1 MCLFLPFTFHIFYLP
16 FPIFLL
22 IYGGKLS
29 NLRAKK
35 KLKKERKTRKRE
47 REDANKA
54 QDKFSTYPGIKD
66 LLARVKAD
74 KEEAKKRIEYYHDTA
89 IGRFNQ

>member
-1 MCLFLPFTFHIFYLP
+1 MGASSQTSEQR
-16 FPIFLL
+16 
-22 IYGGKLS
+22 KDET
-29 NLRAKK
+29 NKK
-35 KLKKERKTRKRE
+35 KKKERKRK
-47 REDANKA
+47 DTNKA

-74 KEEAKKRIEYYHDTA
+74 KEEAKKRIEYYHDPA

>member
-1 MCLFLPFTFHIFYLP
+1 VQQR
-16 FPIFLL
+16 
-22 IYGGKLS
+22 KDVK
-29 NLRAKK
+29 RKEKK
-35 KLKKERKTRKRE
+35 KGKKRGRDE
-47 REDANKA
+47 ANNP

-74 KEEAKKRIEYYHDTA
+74 KEEAKKRIEYYHDPA

>member
-1 MCLFLPFTFHIFYLP
+1 MLTS
-16 FPIFLL
+16 
-22 IYGGKLS
+22 K
-29 NLRAKK
+29 
-35 KLKKERKTRKRE
+35 
-47 REDANKA
+47 

-74 KEEAKKRIEYYHDTA
+74 KEEAKKRIEYYHDPA

>member
-1 MCLFLPFTFHIFYLP
+1 MGARP
-16 FPIFLL
+16 
-22 IYGGKLS
+22 S
-29 NLRAKK
+29 NLRPRCARAERAKRRGGGRERKGRKKEELKIKK
-35 KLKKERKTRKRE
+35 KEKG
-47 REDANKA
+47 ANKA

-74 KEEAKKRIEYYHDTA
+74 KEEAKKRIEYYHDPA